1 MINIVTTFSK
11 SGYDLYGRGF
21 LDGFLKYWP
30 KDINLYLFLDP
41 PLTSYDIVP
50 ISNIVVKDLSAESN
64 IHGFMSDFGWMRN
77 MSDPR
82 NYRFQ
87 GSRFSHKIFALT
99 APCLPNDGVRI
110 WLDADTVT
118 FKPIDRIY
126 LSKCLPSDT
135 ELASYLGRTE
145 WDHSECGWV
154 GYDLDCGGRQFLW
167 DFLQVYETGAVVS
180 YAQTH
185 DSFVFDRLREKFQA
199 KGSRFRNLSQDCRG
213 LDAWRQSILGERMTH
228 KKGQLKFRP

>member
-99 APCLPNDGVRI
+99 APCLPRSGIRI

-118 FKPIDRIY
+118 FTPIDPDY
-126 LSKCLPSDT
+126 LRECLPRSG
-135 ELASYLGRTE
+135 EMLSYLGRKD

-154 GYDLDCGGRQFLW
+154 GYDLACGGLGFLKE
-167 DFLQVYETGAVVS
+167 FLEIYETGAVVS

-213 LDAWRQSILGERMTH
+213 LNAWRQSVLGERMVH
-228 KKGQLKFRP
+228 NKGNEKFR